1 MVFGCF
7 RSVLNSQHGDV
18 NGFFNGFQASKSWN
32 AGRYLNQRRTGWW
45 HQCRHVD
52 GSAWRY
58 PSAIGWVGWLNS
70 MSWES
75 VSVTHLDVP
84 GFSCG
89 KVHIL
94 SGANDPSK
102 NAVLIVKFWWLTLKS
117 WNIQSNTVDFH
128 TQTADLLCGCFSNLE
143 RPAYYSR
150 WHLFFF
156 LCVCFWCWIFDA
168 AGSTGDGEKN
178 KALEDG
184 IGAFGASHLPLEI
197 QQWTLFNFFGSFV
210 YEHILILDHILD
222 KFGSINQFW
231 PNVMEYQMRVR
242 IQ

>member
-156 LCVCFWCWIFDA
+156 FCVCVFVVESSMPPVPRGTARRIKHWRTEL
-168 AGSTGDGEKN
+168 G
-178 KALEDG
+178 
-184 IGAFGASHLPLEI
+184 HLGPATCR
-197 QQWTLFNFFGSFV
+197 WRFNNG
-210 YEHILILDHILD
+210 HC
-222 KFGSINQFW
+222 SISLGHLCMNTS
-231 PNVMEYQMRVR
+231 
-242 IQ
+242 